1 MKVFIIHSGIDKP
14 VAELYKTLISKETE
28 SEVLVLNNG
37 GPLWK
42 RDASKL
48 IKQANIALFLVGSSS
63 HKSPNIGWEIKRCI
77 KFNKPVYFLNLKSVH
92 EALDGNYEN
101 NEDNLKKLLSV
112 ISNKEDKYEDHPSL
126 KEMNK
131 FTKEFQFRFL
141 VKEINNISELITRIT
156 RYNNNEYDLFNV
168 SVEQMNE
175 DELIEQYKIYLG
187 TSESLINRRQNVSSF
202 YISVNAAIISIL
214 TLVSPFITN
223 IVSNAIA
230 IIVVSLFGIILDIAW
245 MRILDSYAILNS
257 SKLKV
262 IEMIEKRLPASIY
275 DIEWAVMSNK
285 LNNRRYIS
293 FTDSEK
299 RIPKVFCAIYIIAIL
314 VFVTLLVL
322 KLANVF

>member
-1 MKVFIIHSGIDKP
+1 MKVFIIHSGKDKP
-14 VAELYKTLISKETE
+14 VAELYKSLITRETK

-37 GPLWK
+37 DLFWK
-42 RDASKL
+42 KDASKL
-48 IKQANIALFLVGSSS
+48 IKQANIALFLVGPES

-77 KFNKPVYFLNLKSVH
+77 KFNKPVYFLNLKNVNKILG
-92 EALDGNYEN
+92 ENYEN
-101 NEDNLKKLLSV
+101 SEDNLNKLLNIVS
-112 ISNKEDKYEDHPSL
+112 SKEDKYEDHPSL

-131 FTKEFQFRFL
+131 FTKEFQLRFL
-141 VKEINNISELITRIT
+141 VNEIDSINELLNRISRF
-156 RYNNNEYDLFNV
+156 NNNEYDLFNV
-168 SVEQMNE
+168 PVEQMSE
-175 DELIEQYKIYLG
+175 KELIEQYKIYLG
-187 TSESLINRRQNVSSF
+187 TSESLINRRQSVSSF

-223 IVSNAIA
+223 FVSNAVA
-230 IIVVSLFGIILDIAW
+230 IIVISLFGIILDIAW

-285 LNNRRYIS
+285 LNNRKYVS

-299 RIPKVFCAIYIIAIL
+299 RIPKVFCAIYIIAIV

-322 KLANVF
+322 KLAHVF